1 MSNENSTCNYKE
13 VHSTTLKY
21 LGASDILG
29 MEFISIVQKQEYY
42 LIALVEIQ
50 INIFCILKAAKTNSL
65 NNGFSRKSN
74 ILLL

>member
-1 MSNENSTCNYKE
+1 MTYWFN
-13 VHSTTLKY
+13 
-21 LGASDILG
+21 IPG
-29 MEFISIVQKQEYY
+29 MEFVSIVQKQEYY

-50 INIFCILKAAKTNSL
+50 INVFCILKAAKTNNL